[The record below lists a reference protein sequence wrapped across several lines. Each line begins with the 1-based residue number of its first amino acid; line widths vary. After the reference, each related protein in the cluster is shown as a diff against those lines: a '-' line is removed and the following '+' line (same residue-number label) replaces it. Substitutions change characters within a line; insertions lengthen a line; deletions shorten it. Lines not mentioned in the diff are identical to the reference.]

1 MAVRTPALLGGCSSV
16 AVHTPALMG
25 GCSSVAGCPPALLGG
40 CSSAV
45 PTRVGWA
52 VVGAVVAATAT
63 MVRRRVWPA
72 TAAARVIAA
81 RVITARVVAIIA
93 SHD

>member
-25 GCSSVAGCPPALLGG
+25 GCSS
-40 CSSAV
+40 AV
-45 PTRVGWA
+45 PTRVRWA
-52 VVGAVVAATAT
+52 VVGAVVAATAPR
-63 MVRRRVWPA
+63 VRRRVWPA
-72 TAAARVIAA
+72 TATTRVIAA

-93 SHD
+93 SHEIN